1 MTYKIGTVTNVTKRY
16 YFNVRYLRA
25 TVYFC
30 NDTFGSYFSLRFVL
44 SNFANFGSRAWDGIR
59 IAISNSRNKEHDT
72 WANLSKLLW
81 KMGKKMFD
89 VYFAESNIFR
99 GNDNSAGMRLRHLLC
114 GLNVIAYVSIQSRWA
129 TFLRWQQTDSGASS
143 SLYRHVINSRNA
155 TSHCHTFREK
165 KRHQATT
172 EQS

>member
-1 MTYKIGTVTNVTKRY
+1 MQLDRGNRYLSKQSFTRFTYVLYMTYKISTVTNVTKRY

-44 SNFANFGSRAWDGIR
+44 SNFVNFGSRAWDGIR

-89 VYFAESNIFR
+89 VHFAESNIFC
-99 GNDNSAGMRLRHLLC
+99 GNDNSAGMRLRYLFMRFKCHCVRKYSKSLC
-114 GLNVIAYVSIQSRWA
+114 YILTMTADR
-129 TFLRWQQTDSGASS
+129 
-143 SLYRHVINSRNA
+143 
-155 TSHCHTFREK
+155 
-165 KRHQATT
+165 
-172 EQS
+172 